1 MRIIEKM
8 LDANGAILRADIDAY
23 NPTPEEEEEIS
34 KDRDAFRSRFF
45 KVFDGS
51 PE

>member
-34 KDRDAFRSRFF
+34 KDRGAFMSRFF
-45 KVFDGS
+45 RVFDGF
-51 PE
+51 PD